1 MKYGKAAG
9 IVAITTDLLEVLVC
23 ADNEALLEAS
33 CELFNRAL
41 ATSRCPEER
50 ALAQVK
56 PLFKKG
62 CPHDWKN
69 YRLISLLS
77 VVLPHDSVRRPIWQL
92 IGYKWYPAA
101 PMHPSHAIGTRG
113 PLGD

>member
-50 ALAQVK
+50 AVAQV
-56 PLFKKG
+56 
-62 CPHDWKN
+62 
-69 YRLISLLS
+69 
-77 VVLPHDSVRRPIWQL
+77 V
-92 IGYKWYPAA
+92 
-101 PMHPSHAIGTRG
+101 
-113 PLGD
+113 

>member
-1 MKYGKAAG
+1 MHALAGGLQDERVADIARLPSHRGPAGGRIDTGELRALIGRMKYGKAAG

-50 ALAQVK
+50 ALAQV
-56 PLFKKG
+56 
-62 CPHDWKN
+62 
-69 YRLISLLS
+69 
-77 VVLPHDSVRRPIWQL
+77 V
-92 IGYKWYPAA
+92 
-101 PMHPSHAIGTRG
+101 
-113 PLGD
+113 

>member
-9 IVAITTDLLEVLVC
+9 IVAITTDLPEVLVC

-50 ALAQVK
+50 ALAQGV
-56 PLFKKG
+56 
-62 CPHDWKN
+62 
-69 YRLISLLS
+69 
-77 VVLPHDSVRRPIWQL
+77 
-92 IGYKWYPAA
+92 
-101 PMHPSHAIGTRG
+101 
-113 PLGD
+113 